1 MKFQIAEIVMV
12 ESYSETLRK
21 HPRNKT
27 LAYKLNNPLA
37 YNGFHNA
44 KTRLSKNGF
53 AFNFE
58 IIKEEGMEYLKVKRT
73 K

>member
-1 MKFQIAEIVMV
+1 MKFQIADIIRV

-27 LAYKLNNPLA
+27 FAYKLSSPLA

-44 KTRLSKNGF
+44 KTRLSKKGF

-58 IIKEEGMEYLKVKRT
+58 IIKEEGIEYLKVKRT

>member
-1 MKFQIAEIVMV
+1 MKFKIGEIVRV
-12 ESYSETLRK
+12 ESYSETLRQ

-27 LAYKLNNPLA
+27 FAYKLSNPLA

-58 IIKEEGMEYLKVKRT
+58 IIKEKGIEYLKVKRT